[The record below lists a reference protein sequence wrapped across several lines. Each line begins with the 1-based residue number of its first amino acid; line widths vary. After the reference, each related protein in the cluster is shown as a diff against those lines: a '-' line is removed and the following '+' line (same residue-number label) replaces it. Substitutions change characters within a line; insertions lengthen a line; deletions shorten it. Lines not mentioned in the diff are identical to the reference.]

1 MTRGHSK
8 AYFLTVVFSL
18 FWGTF
23 VFGAQ
28 EQDVIKSMESLM
40 QASQDAFDTNHPV
53 EALKHLVGIL
63 ALNDEAAPETNA
75 NRKSQRSELVRKA
88 DQKLTEIG
96 ARLTLEAGDEWIKED
111 GTQRAGNVRDLAKG
125 SGLMPVVRL
134 VVNYDFGKAVVADAP
149 IRFAFVDGIGDITL
163 SSTTDANGLAST
175 VVRSLNRTDKP
186 VLIRAMLVIS
196 NRGKTR
202 AFPEV
207 HRDFAYVLPA
217 RTARI
222 FASEGPA
229 SSQSGATAASPAPK
243 TGAASLVDSISRAL
257 NGTGL
262 DLLPTDSA
270 LDPKTFAAAL
280 QGDLGAIQRAC
291 NVGVT
296 TISYLVLADVQ
307 YDEPRQMVLNGK
319 TYNIFTS
326 TARAQIRIVRSN
338 GTVAITRPTI
348 SVKGQGGTE
357 AAAIQSA
364 LMEARKAVEQDL
376 SANVGEI
383 KSALD

>member
-291 NVGVT
+291 NVGGT

>member
-1 MTRGHSK
+1 
-8 AYFLTVVFSL
+8 
-18 FWGTF
+18 
-23 VFGAQ
+23 
-28 EQDVIKSMESLM
+28 
-40 QASQDAFDTNHPV
+40 
-53 EALKHLVGIL
+53 
-63 ALNDEAAPETNA
+63 
-75 NRKSQRSELVRKA
+75 
-88 DQKLTEIG
+88 
-96 ARLTLEAGDEWIKED
+96 LEAGDEWIRED

-125 SGLMPVVRL
+125 GGLMPVVRL

-163 SSTTDANGLAST
+163 TDTTDANGIAST
-175 VVRSLNRTDKP
+175 VVRSLSRTDKP

-229 SSQSGATAASPAPK
+229 SVSSEKPVTSSGSAPL
-243 TGAASLVDSISRAL
+243 ADSISRAL
-257 NGTGL
+257 KGTGL
-262 DLLPTDSA
+262 DLLPA
-270 LDPKTFAAAL
+270 EAGLDPKTFSAAL

-291 NVGVT
+291 NLGGISV
-296 TISYLVLADVQ
+296 SYLVLADVQ
-307 YDEPRQMVLNGK
+307 YDPPRQIVLNGK

-326 TARAQIRIVRSN
+326 TARTQIRIVRSN
-338 GTVAITRPTI
+338 GTVAITRPLI

-376 SANVGEI
+376 SVHVGEI
-383 KSALD
+383 RGALD

>member
-1 MTRGHSK
+1 MKGYLKKLWIFGILVFVAGSS
-8 AYFLTVVFSL
+8 FLFS
-18 FWGTF
+18 
-23 VFGAQ
+23 AQ
-28 EQDVIKSMESLM
+28 EQDVLTSMESLM

-63 ALNDEAAPETNA
+63 ALNDEASAEIDA
-75 NRKSQRSELVRKA
+75 NRKSRRAELVRRA
-88 DQKLTEIG
+88 DQKITEIG

-125 SGLMPVVRL
+125 GGLMPVVRL

-149 IRFAFVDGIGDITL
+149 IRFAFVDGLGDITL
-163 SSTTDANGLAST
+163 TGTTDANGIAST
-175 VVRSLNRTDKP
+175 VVRSLSRTDKP

-202 AFPEV
+202 VFPEV

-229 SSQSGATAASPAPK
+229 SAVSANTAVN
-243 TGAASLVDSISRAL
+243 TGAAPLVDSISRAL

-262 DLLPTDSA
+262 DLLPTESA

-291 NVGVT
+291 NLGGTNV
-296 TISYLVLADVQ
+296 SYLVLADVQ
-307 YDEPRQMVLNGK
+307 YDAPRQMVLNGK
-319 TYNIFTS
+319 AYNIFTS
-326 TARAQIRIVRSN
+326 TARTQIRIVRSN
-338 GTVAITRPTI
+338 GTVAITRPII

-376 SANVGEI
+376 AAHVDEI
-383 KSALD
+383 KAALD

>member
-1 MTRGHSK
+1 MKDYLKKLWIFGILVFVAGSS
-8 AYFLTVVFSL
+8 FLFS
-18 FWGTF
+18 
-23 VFGAQ
+23 VQ
-28 EQDVIKSMESLM
+28 EQDVLTSMESLM
-40 QASQDAFDTNHPV
+40 KASQDAFDTNHPV

-63 ALNDEAAPETNA
+63 ALNDEASAEIDA
-75 NRKSQRSELVRKA
+75 NRKSRRAELVRRA
-88 DQKLTEIG
+88 DQKITEIG

-125 SGLMPVVRL
+125 GGLMPVVRL

-149 IRFAFVDGIGDITL
+149 IRFAFVDGLGDITL
-163 SSTTDANGLAST
+163 TGTTDANGIAST
-175 VVRSLNRTDKP
+175 VVRSLSRTDKP

-207 HRDFAYVLPA
+207 HRDFAYLLPA

-229 SSQSGATAASPAPK
+229 SAMSANTAGNSGAAP
-243 TGAASLVDSISRAL
+243 LVDNISRAL

-262 DLLPTDSA
+262 DLLPTESA

-291 NVGVT
+291 NLGGTSV
-296 TISYLVLADVQ
+296 SYLVLADVQ
-307 YDEPRQMVLNGK
+307 YDPPRQMVLNGK
-319 TYNIFTS
+319 AYNIFTS

-338 GTVAITRPTI
+338 GTVAITRPLI

-376 SANVGEI
+376 AAHVDEI
-383 KSALD
+383 KAALD